1 MSLSK
6 ARQLA
11 KDLGTVGISS
21 GGTNIASTVA
31 NINFVGAGNTFAV
44 NGTTVD
50 VSIEGGGGTKAGEAI
65 NYPSGTKSPFI
76 LNSTHITESITLN
89 DSNTD
94 TGLANIVTAESMLT
108 VDDNVTITVE
118 EGKKIIPDLFNVF
131 DTPGRFEN

>member
-21 GGTNIASTVA
+21 AGTNIASTVA

-50 VSIEGGGGTKAGEAI
+50 ISIEGGGGTKAGEAI

-76 LNSTHITESITLN
+76 LNSTHITESISLVA
-89 DSNTD
+89 DS
-94 TGLANIVTAESMLT
+94 GLANIVTGESMIT

-118 EGKKIIPDLFNVF
+118 EGKKVIPDLFNVF
-131 DTPGRFEN
+131 DTPSIFEN